1 MAEPNSVLQSFLG
14 LQFTT
19 FLETEEFQRVVLV
32 EPSIPFQSFGELKIT
47 LNEFENN
54 KDVDLIR
61 NHIEANPT
69 FRFSWFNH
77 VKKNQDLLEHIMKS
91 QFKEADIQLAL
102 REIESSDEVAEG
114 IVRSL
119 NSRGGNNLNL
129 EDMVDKLEDMVDK
142 LDASDTNKTAI
153 KSLLNAKLNKGSSK
167 KRLIMMAEVE
177 EGEEPSEAPSGT
189 KMTSVL
195 SSDADIDIERAF
207 EQLER
212 EVWNKA
218 SSAGTAMT
226 SVASALVHTR
236 FKIEEAIPSLE
247 IVHKKRLKKDREY
260 TGSVLI
266 GAAHGCGCMMYDDGR
281 IASGNFLNGVL
292 HGHACL
298 IFGDGSM
305 YFGNFWK
312 HKREGKGTYIY
323 QDGSNYVGDF
333 SRDKRHGRGRYVSKE
348 NNKTYDGQFKDGKFE
363 GYGFVLGVNG
373 ELEEAGRFEDWE
385 LVEDMKAANQDP
397 KVAVQNLIFAEE
409 KKAFEEQEA
418 AKSPN
423 ELVVE
428 SWAAVTKIPGYQIV
442 AGKILFRRIFEL
454 NGDALALFSFG
465 KNYKPDDDALY
476 KDPIF
481 TEHSTAVVSS
491 VATAVNLLERGDING
506 LISELKELGDQYAQF
521 NFTKAD
527 YDLVRDSFL
536 YALEKALGDAFTPRV
551 KQSWVGVYDVISQ
564 LLGLV
569 PQRPSKLLNFFNRQ
583 DENQNE
589 NTNILPRISL
599 EL

>member
-1 MAEPNSVLQSFLG
+1 MAIKLG
-14 LQFTT
+14 GNLNRTFTQFIVS
-19 FLETEEFQRVVLV
+19 EEFQRVVLV
-32 EPSIPFQSFGELKIT
+32 EPSIPFQSFRELKNT

-61 NHIEANPT
+61 KHIDANPN
-69 FRFSWFNH
+69 FRFSWKNH
-77 VKKNQDLLEHIMKS
+77 VDKNRDLLNKNRDLLKLIMKS

-102 REIESSDEVAEG
+102 SKIESSDKVAEG
-114 IVRSL
+114 IVSFLNLVKKRSL

-129 EDMVDKLEDMVDK
+129 EKMV
-142 LDASDTNKTAI
+142 DASDTNKTAI
-153 KSLLNAKLNKGSSK
+153 KSLLNAELNKGSSK

-177 EGEEPSEAPSGT
+177 EGEEPSEA
-189 KMTSVL
+189 
-195 SSDADIDIERAF
+195 DIERAF

-212 EVWNKA
+212 EVWNKP

-260 TGSVLI
+260 TGSVLV

-281 IASGNFLNGVL
+281 IASGNFINGVL

-312 HKREGKGTYIY
+312 NKREGKGTYIY

-348 NNKTYDGQFKDGKFE
+348 DNQTYDGQFKDGKFE
-363 GYGFVLGVNG
+363 GYGFVLGANG
-373 ELEEAGRFEDWE
+373 EVEQAGRFKDWE

-397 KVAVQNLIFAEE
+397 KAAVQNLIIAEQ

-454 NGDALALFSFG
+454 NGNAHALFSFG
-465 KNYKPDDDALY
+465 KNYKPGDDALY
-476 KDPIF
+476 KDPKF

-491 VATAVNLLERGDING
+491 VAAAVNFLERGDMNG

-527 YDLVRDSFL
+527 YDLVGKSFL
-536 YALEKALGDAFTPRV
+536 YALKETLGDAFTPRV
-551 KQSWVGVYDVISQ
+551 KKSWVGVYDVISQ
-564 LLGLV
+564 LLGLM
-569 PQRPSKLLNFFNRQ
+569 PQRPKL
-583 DENQNE
+583 
-589 NTNILPRISL
+589 
-599 EL
+599 

>member
-1 MAEPNSVLQSFLG
+1 MATPNNYDVYFGRGRGFFDNPGNKKWRKLIEENLERYEQTVKERKKFVALEIVNHMRNQNPPGRFLITDEKSNRLKEVG
-14 LQFTT
+14 N
-19 FLETEEFQRVVLV
+19 EEAVKRCRAG
-32 EPSIPFQSFGELKIT
+32 FGNLISRLK
-47 LNEFENN
+47 E
-54 KDVDLIR
+54 V
-61 NHIEANPT
+61 
-69 FRFSWFNH
+69 
-77 VKKNQDLLEHIMKS
+77 
-91 QFKEADIQLAL
+91 DIQLAL
-102 REIESSDEVAEG
+102 SNEVARPIIESPANE
-114 IVRSL
+114 
-119 NSRGGNNLNL
+119 
-129 EDMVDKLEDMVDK
+129 
-142 LDASDTNKTAI
+142 
-153 KSLLNAKLNKGSSK
+153 
-167 KRLIMMAEVE
+167 
-177 EGEEPSEAPSGT
+177 
-189 KMTSVL
+189 
-195 SSDADIDIERAF
+195 ADIELAWAQF
-207 EQLER
+207 ER
-212 EVWNKA
+212 EVRKGILNEA
-218 SSAGTAMT
+218 SSGTAMT
-226 SVASALVHTR
+226 SLASALVRTS

-247 IVHKKRLKKDREY
+247 IVHKKRLKEDREY
-260 TGSVLI
+260 TGSVLT
-266 GAAHGCGCMMYDDGR
+266 GAAHGCGCMIYDDGR

-348 NNKTYDGQFKDGKFE
+348 NNQTYDGQFKDGKFE

-373 ELEEAGRFEDWE
+373 KVEQAGRFENWKLVED
-385 LVEDMKAANQDP
+385 VEDMKAANQDP
-397 KVAVQNLIFAEE
+397 KVAVQNLLIAEQ

-491 VATAVNLLERGDING
+491 VATAVNLLERGDMNG
-506 LISELKELGDQYAQF
+506 LISVLKELGDQYAQF

-527 YDLVRDSFL
+527 YDLVVESFL
-536 YALEKALGDAFTPRV
+536 YALKKALGDAFTPRV
-551 KQSWVGVYDVISQ
+551 KQSWIEVYDVISQ

-569 PQRPSKLLNFFNRQ
+569 PQRPKL
-583 DENQNE
+583 
-589 NTNILPRISL
+589 
-599 EL
+599 